1 MISHCFLTVLYLYCP
16 VVGWLHHIQ
25 FSLGQIN
32 HSVIWFVVWQIAVSI
47 QQNSLHHRHP
57 PVQLFHWVLDVYL
70 LFQRHW
76 HKRALPQCQHGTGM
90 TSRILIAY
98 GTLTDYVNCPV
109 PSHPNG
115 YSRSKTRVTRETK
128 SASKSTKDVRKTDRS
143 YPGSF
148 SNE

>member
-1 MISHCFLTVLYLYCP
+1 MISHWFLTVLYLYCP
-16 VVGWLHHIQ
+16 VVGWLHHIL

-57 PVQLFHWVLDVYL
+57 PVQLFHWVLDVYIFCFKDIDIREPCLNVNTAQVWL
-70 LFQRHW
+70 LVSLLQTV
-76 HKRALPQCQHGTGM
+76 LCLTM
-90 TSRILIAY
+90 LI
-98 GTLTDYVNCPV
+98 VQ
-109 PSHPNG
+109 SHPIPMD
-115 YSRSKTRVTRETK
+115 RSKTRVTRETK